1 MKVIERLKEELEVLT
16 DKKDKLKAFMN
27 DIRVTTIDE
36 RQIPLMVE
44 QYVVMCRYITIL
56 KQRIALL
63 EASNDI

>member
-27 DIRVTTIDE
+27 GIRVTTIDE

-63 EASNDI
+63 ESSNDI

>member
-27 DIRVTTIDE
+27 GIRVTTIDE